1 VSAIAR
7 KALTLLFSL
16 LSRAKRPPS
25 HTAVLNRTAREFMTI
40 GLEREGRWPMAEELA
55 AMLGIPLD
63 VALSLR
69 DQVLVDQ
76 VLDEQAAGSK
86 GGTAAIRQ
94 LEQAVRCL
102 PPSQRAR
109 YRQEWRAE
117 MASLPIVQWAPYA
130 IGVLRSSPGLSVAL
144 SWRVGKQRPA

>member
-7 KALTLLFSL
+7 KALSLLFNSL
-16 LSRAKRPPS
+16 PKAKKPPS
-25 HTAVLNRTAREFMTI
+25 YAAAMPRAARHFMTTA
-40 GLEREGRWPMAEELA
+40 LDRDGRWPTGEELA
-55 AMLGIPLD
+55 AVLGIPLD
-63 VALSLR
+63 VALSLK
-69 DQVLVDQ
+69 DQILVDQ

-86 GGTAAIRQ
+86 RGAVAIRQ

-117 MASLPIVQWAPYA
+117 MASLPIVRWAPYA
-130 IGVLRSSPGLSVAL
+130 IGVLQSAPGLSVAL
-144 SWRVGKQRPA
+144 SWRVWRKRPA